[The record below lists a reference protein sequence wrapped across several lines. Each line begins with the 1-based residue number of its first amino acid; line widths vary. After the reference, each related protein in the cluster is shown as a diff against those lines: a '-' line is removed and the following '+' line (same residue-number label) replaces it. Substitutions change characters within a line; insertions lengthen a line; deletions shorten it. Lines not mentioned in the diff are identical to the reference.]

1 MVPLPHLSPPMWTG
15 QDPLSVSLWASSP
28 GRSGGTEPLP
38 EYLRELARRL
48 FIRVWTL
55 CILDSLGEEWTSQ
68 FWAQFMPLHKRS
80 LKKKSQDFKGIWTRD
95 LAIPV
100 RCSDQV
106 SYEATD
112 VGSQS
117 IRCLYVPVKEMKGDR
132 CIWNKYMWTAEMK
145 SSEEW
150 SLLIKSRELF
160 DRWKRTKDSLQPT
173 KKFYDNSFIEDNAM
187 SLSTWI
193 WDFSRQGWTN
203 SVQTVFKGKFFYW
216 CEMCYM
222 QSWSCSLARQALFFV
237 GEQLVTRRL
246 LCFLFR
252 WLHYWGLSNIEMF
265 F

>member
-1 MVPLPHLSPPMWTG
+1 MNLAVLSTIYAIVG
-15 QDPLSVSLWASSP
+15 
-28 GRSGGTEPLP
+28 
-38 EYLRELARRL
+38 
-48 FIRVWTL
+48 
-55 CILDSLGEEWTSQ
+55 
-68 FWAQFMPLHKRS
+68 S
-80 LKKKSQDFKGIWTRD
+80 LKKKKSRLQWDVNPWPRDTGAMLWPTKLWSRWCLACEAQTYFRSSLLRSDDRKYVCASQ
-95 LAIPV
+95 
-100 RCSDQV
+100 
-106 SYEATD
+106 ATG
-112 VGSQS
+112 VGSRS
-117 IRCLYVPVKEMKGDR
+117 IMCLYVPVEEMKGDR

-150 SLLIKSRELF
+150 SLLIKSVELF

-173 KKFYDNSFIEDNAM
+173 KKFYDNSFIEDSAV

-237 GEQLVTRRL
+237 GERHITRRL

-252 WLHYWGLSNIEMF
+252 WLYYWGLSDTEKF